1 MADLTLADINN
12 VANGITVLTARS
24 GDDGKY
30 GGDAVLQIKA
40 DTLEGSII
48 GVKGIGDQSDI
59 SVGVHG
65 EGGTGVDGFGFGR
78 WQSIGVEGRLTQERP
93 DLPDLPAKAGVLGAA
108 FVGDPSSAGVIGAT
122 DVGTGVL
129 GDSGGIGVEG
139 RLTQER
145 PGLPDLPAN
154 KAGVLGAA
162 FVGDPSSAGVV
173 GATDVGT
180 GVLGS
185 SVRNRGVWGASD
197 NAAGVFGE
205 SETGPGVFGSG
216 GKAGVEGQ
224 GGENPGVSGESSF
237 GAGVFGSGA
246 KAGVEG
252 QGGENGYGV
261 YGHTDTDTSVAVVGW
276 NEKRD
281 ALAGLFVGDVYVSGR
296 LIVSPLFA
304 HHAAARENF
313 SIAFAVPHRDGSHR
327 LLYSMESPESWF
339 EDFGEAKL
347 TNGRAKVRLDPEFA
361 GLVKTGSYHVFVTPY
376 SNSNGLYVSNR
387 TGKGFE
393 VREQNGGK
401 SKTRF

>member
-93 DLPDLPAKAGVLGAA
+93 DLPDLPA
-108 FVGDPSSAGVIGAT
+108 
-122 DVGTGVL
+122 
-129 GDSGGIGVEG
+129 
-139 RLTQER
+139 
-145 PGLPDLPAN
+145 